1 MDRPV
6 KPHPEPTLL
15 DWACRRHPET
25 PRKRIKE
32 WIADGRFRLDGEV
45 VTQSGLRMGD
55 PGSRL
60 QLGAIDAGVAAW
72 AHRKRIHPKLTVLHL
87 DASLAVV
94 EKQAGLL
101 SVPVEGQNQP
111 SAQDLLLNHLNDAR
125 AEGLRR
131 RLFGKFKAIPLPVH
145 RLDQYTSGLLCFAMN
160 PEARA
165 SLIEQVRSRS
175 LLREYIAFA
184 DGELPQPSGIWRDLL
199 KLDPTGYRQM
209 LAAPGDPEGTE
220 AVTRFETMEVFSPHH
235 VSKLRIRL
243 ETGLKHQIRI
253 QSAVAGVP
261 LLGDRLYHDITRRLL
276 EKGGKAPFGVER
288 QALHAAVLGVKHPED
303 GRELCFESR
312 LPPDLSRLEERL
324 RGGKSNPPRKR
335 TRRRKD

>member
-1 MDRPV
+1 MDRQET
-6 KPHPEPTLL
+6 PHPEPTFL

-45 VTQSGLRMGD
+45 VTQSGLRMSD
-55 PGSRL
+55 PGLRL
-60 QLGAIDAGVAAW
+60 EMGAADAGVAAW

-101 SVPVEGQNQP
+101 SVPVEGLNQP
-111 SAQDLLLNHLNDAR
+111 SAQSILLNHLNDAR
-125 AEGLRR
+125 ADGLRR
-131 RLFGKFKAIPLPVH
+131 RLFGQAKAIPMPVH

-165 SLIEQVRSRS
+165 LLIEQVRSRS

-184 DGELPQPSGIWRDLL
+184 DGELPEPSGVWKHFL
-199 KLDPTGYRQM
+199 KLDPTGYHQR
-209 LAAPGDPEGTE
+209 LAASGDLEGTE
-220 AVTRFETMEVFSPHH
+220 AVTRFETVEVFARHH

-253 QSAVAGVP
+253 QSAAAGVP
-261 LLGDRLYHDITRRLL
+261 LLGDRLYHQTTRRVL
-276 EKGGKAPFGVER
+276 EKGGKAPFGMER
-288 QALHAAVLGVKHPED
+288 QALHAAVLGVRHPED
-303 GRELCFESR
+303 GRELCFESH
-312 LPPDLSRLEERL
+312 LPPDLQRLEERL
-324 RGGKSNPPRKR
+324 RGGKGSPPRKR
-335 TRRRKD
+335 AQRSAG